1 MTFKKPFE
9 NSYSDLSEQTQY
21 RFAEI
26 ELKRALSALI
36 TIYKPRY
43 TPRMSA
49 ISTFYDYLTPNEL
62 KTPDYEKEF
71 IDAFS
76 SPYFNQPNKHEVIH
90 YLIARN
96 HSYTKIRN
104 LTSAAFN
111 TISKMKYDQP
121 IYYPVF
127 KQWTPD
133 MLARWNELKK
143 HFNLFD
149 EELAH
154 LKEL

>member
-1 MTFKKPFE
+1 MAFE
-9 NSYSDLSEQTQY
+9 KAFHNSYNELPIPTQY

-26 ELKRALSALI
+26 EIKRALSALV
-36 TIYKPRY
+36 TLYKPRY

-49 ISTFYDYLTPNEL
+49 LSTIYDYLTPDNL
-62 KTPDYEKEF
+62 KTDEYETEF
-71 IDAFS
+71 TEAFN

-90 YLIARN
+90 YLIARG

-111 TISKMKYDQP
+111 TISKMKYDHP

-127 KQWTPD
+127 KHWTPD
-133 MLARWNELKK
+133 MLNRWNELKK

-149 EELAH
+149 EDLAH
-154 LKEL
+154 MKEI